1 MATVNMRGLVAKISP
16 KITPMAK
23 HLLKSGVIVSAMTLI
38 SRVLGLVREVVL
50 ANLLGAGMG
59 ADLFFV
65 AQKIPNFL
73 RRLFAEG
80 AFAQAFVPVFAEYQL
95 KRSQEEVLQ
104 LLNKVAGTLG
114 LIVLGLTVLVLIAA
128 PWVTTVY
135 APGFRDDPVKFEL
148 AVYMLRITFPYL
160 LFISLTALAGSV
172 LNTRN
177 RFAVPA
183 ITPVFLNVCLIIAGV
198 WVAPELDR
206 QAVAMAWA
214 VLIAGVVQLA
224 FNLPFLWREGLLP
237 RPVWGWKDEGVQ
249 RILKLMLP
257 AMFGVSITQISLML
271 DVIFLSF
278 LEEGSVSWLYYADR
292 LLEFPLGLFGIAIAT
307 VILPSLSR
315 QHSSEDAAS
324 FQSTIDWAL
333 KFLTLIGLPAMIGLG
348 MLADGLALT
357 LFQHGATT
365 VQDAANIADALILYS
380 LGLMSFMSIK
390 VLATGFFGRQDTKTP
405 VKFALISVAFNMVAN
420 AILIWPLQYLGLALA
435 TTLSSTLNATL
446 LFRTLYKRGIY
457 RPQAGWGSWL
467 LKVGAACAAMAVVIY
482 LVHPGNEAWAIADHW
497 QRILFTG
504 QTVAAGAA
512 SYFAVLWLM
521 GMRISQLRGYTP
533 SP

>member
-1 MATVNMRGLVAKISP
+1 MAR
-16 KITPMAK
+16 
-23 HLLKSGVIVSAMTLI
+23 HLLKSGAIVSAMTLI
-38 SRVLGLVREVVL
+38 SRVLGLVREIVL

-95 KRSQEEVLQ
+95 KRSKEEVHA

-114 LIVLGLTVLVLIAA
+114 LIVLLLTVAVVIAA
-128 PWVTTVY
+128 PLVTSVY
-135 APGFRDDPVKFEL
+135 APGFRDDPEKFEL

-172 LNTRN
+172 LNTLN

-183 ITPVFLNVCLIIAGV
+183 ITPVFLNVCLIIAGTL
-198 WVAPELDR
+198 VAPELDQ

-214 VLIAGVVQLA
+214 VLVAGVVQLS

-237 RPVWGWKDEGVQ
+237 RPVWGWKDQGVQ
-249 RILKLMLP
+249 RVLKLMLP

-315 QHSSEDAAS
+315 QHSSEDPTSYQA
-324 FQSTIDWAL
+324 TIDWAL
-333 KFLTLIGLPAMIGLG
+333 RVLLLIGLPAMVGLV
-348 MLADGLALT
+348 LLSDGLSLT
-357 LFQHGATT
+357 LYQHGAFSEE
-365 VQDAANIADALILYS
+365 DAYKVGDALILYS
-380 LGLMSFMSIK
+380 IGLLSFMSIK
-390 VLATGFFGRQDTKTP
+390 VLATGFFGRQDTRTP
-405 VKFALISVAFNMVAN
+405 VKFAMISVAFNMIAN
-420 AILIWPLQYLGLALA
+420 AILIWPMQFLGLALA
-435 TTLSSTLNATL
+435 TTLSSSLNALLLYRTLN
-446 LFRTLYKRGIY
+446 KRGIY
-457 RPQAGWGSWL
+457 RPQPGWGKWAG
-467 LKVGAACAAMAVVIY
+467 KVGGASVVMAIVIM
-482 LVHPGNEAWAIADHW
+482 LLHPGNQVWAAAGHG
-497 QRILFTG
+497 QRILYTAVLVG
-504 QTVAAGAA
+504 AGAG
-512 SYFAVLWLM
+512 SYFVALWLM
-521 GMRISQLRGYTP
+521 GMRVHHLRGYTP
-533 SP
+533 TP